1 MYTLM
6 HKDIPVI
13 TIDITDNKMKV
24 IKVINK
30 SQLPIGGQM
39 NSMKLHEWWQ
49 DRAVPK
55 TRKGSKHA
63 LRELG
68 LTSTDNMLLSGL
80 ALSLNDCYW
89 INPVGSSFEWKDVS
103 LFRNNFIDIF
113 GELTFDTTK
122 SLSRFRDQSSFRLAT
137 SQGELQKKWCIDA
150 NGRRFLV
157 KGNWGESYQQSLNEI
172 FASRI
177 HQLQGWSLYVPY
189 HLCNIDVEG
198 NRKGIGCACYNFCSE
213 DIESVSAWEI
223 MQSVKLRASDSY
235 FNTFK
240 KTCVLKYG
248 MNEDYFDRYI
258 SYLLMTDFLMSNT
271 DRHMNNIA
279 LLRDA
284 NTLKVIGF
292 SPIYD
297 TGNSMFFRCMDIP
310 TGNLLKIE
318 THSFLKSEVKMLQ
331 YVKYRNIL
339 DLSKLPSDA
348 EFISIYMRDIPDR
361 HGRIEQMLKA
371 WHSKINYLRRFQNG
385 EDIWK

>member
-24 IKVINK
+24 IKVINE

-68 LTSTDNMLLSGL
+68 LASTDNMLLSGL

-122 SLSRFRDQSSFRLAT
+122 SLSRFKDQSSFRLAT

-177 HQLQGWSLYVPY
+177 HQLQGWSLYVHY
-189 HLCNIDVEG
+189 HLCDIDVEG

-240 KTCVLKYG
+240 KACVLKYG

-348 EFISIYMRDIPDR
+348 EFISIYMRDIPSR
-361 HGRIEQMLKA
+361 HFRIEQMLKA

>member
-1 MYTLM
+1 MFWLM
-6 HKDIPVI
+6 HKNEKVMPIKIDENNVKFMSPLIPELV
-13 TIDITDNKMKV
+13 
-24 IKVINK
+24 
-30 SQLPIGGQM
+30 PIGGQM
-39 NSMKLHEWWQ
+39 NSMKMHEWWS
-49 DRAVPK
+49 DRAVPR
-55 TRKGSKHA
+55 TRKGGKHA
-63 LRELG
+63 LKELG
-68 LTSTDNMLLSGL
+68 LESTDNMLISGL

-89 INPVGSSFEWKDVS
+89 IKPVNSNLRWEDVS

-137 SQGELQKKWCIDA
+137 SQGELQKKWCIDTS
-150 NGRRFLV
+150 GRRFLV

-189 HLCNIDVEG
+189 HICYIDIEG
-198 NRKGIGCACYNFCSE
+198 NKKGIGCACYSFCTE
-213 DIESVSAWEI
+213 DVESISAWEI

-284 NTLKVIGF
+284 NTLKIIGF

-297 TGNSMFFRCMDIP
+297 TGNSIFFRCRDVP

-348 EFISIYMRDIPDR
+348 EFTSIYMKDIPDR

-371 WHSKINYLRRFQNG
+371 WHSKINYLHRFQNG
-385 EDIWK
+385 ENIWK

>member
-13 TIDITDNKMKV
+13 TIDITGNKMKV
-24 IKVINK
+24 IKVLNE

-68 LTSTDNMLLSGL
+68 ITSTDNMLISGL

-89 INPVGSSFEWKDVS
+89 IKPLGSSFGWKDVS
-103 LFRNNFIDIF
+103 LFRNNFTDIF

-122 SLSRFRDQSSFRLAT
+122 SLSRFRNQSSFRLAT
-137 SQGELQKKWCIDA
+137 SQGELQKKWCIDTS
-150 NGRRFLV
+150 GRRFLV

-189 HLCNIDVEG
+189 HICDIDVEG
-198 NRKGIGCACYNFCSE
+198 NKKGIGCACYNFCNE
-213 DIESVSAWEI
+213 DVESVSAWEI

-240 KTCVLKYG
+240 KLVY
-248 MNEDYFDRYI
+248 
-258 SYLLMTDFLMSNT
+258 
-271 DRHMNNIA
+271 
-279 LLRDA
+279 
-284 NTLKVIGF
+284 
-292 SPIYD
+292 
-297 TGNSMFFRCMDIP
+297 
-310 TGNLLKIE
+310 
-318 THSFLKSEVKMLQ
+318 
-331 YVKYRNIL
+331 
-339 DLSKLPSDA
+339 
-348 EFISIYMRDIPDR
+348 
-361 HGRIEQMLKA
+361 
-371 WHSKINYLRRFQNG
+371 
-385 EDIWK
+385 

>member
-24 IKVINK
+24 IKVINE

-68 LTSTDNMLLSGL
+68 LASTDNMLLSGL

-189 HLCNIDVEG
+189 HLCDIDVEG

-240 KTCVLKYG
+240 KACVLKYG

-297 TGNSMFFRCMDIP
+297 TGNSMFFRCRDVP

-348 EFISIYMRDIPDR
+348 EFISIYMKDIPDR

-385 EDIWK
+385 ENIWK

>member
-24 IKVINK
+24 IKVINE

-68 LTSTDNMLLSGL
+68 LASTDNMLLSGL

-189 HLCNIDVEG
+189 HRCDIDVEG

-240 KTCVLKYG
+240 KACVLKYG

-348 EFISIYMRDIPDR
+348 EFISIYMRDIPSR
-361 HGRIEQMLKA
+361 HFRIEQMLKA

-385 EDIWK
+385 ENIWK

>member
-24 IKVINK
+24 IKVINE

-68 LTSTDNMLLSGL
+68 LASTDNMLLSGL

-189 HLCNIDVEG
+189 HLCDIDVEG
-198 NRKGIGCACYNFCSE
+198 NRNGIGCACYNFCSE

-240 KTCVLKYG
+240 KACVLKYG

-297 TGNSMFFRCMDIP
+297 TGNSMFFRCMDIL

-361 HGRIEQMLKA
+361 HGRIEQILKA